1 MLIFAL
7 ILLMLTV
14 ALKFGFDFLN
24 IREKSII
31 AKYDKEIA
39 IAKENFP
46 VDNQKAVL
54 TLAKSVKNLKILLE
68 NKVKT
73 SEFLTSIAN
82 NTHKEIYFTQLNS
95 NVDNQ
100 LVEITGVAN
109 NLSIISQAS
118 IALAQIEGVENVE
131 VKNVRSVGTT
141 ITFNI
146 NLLVNSSF
154 FK

>member
-1 MLIFAL
+1 LLIFAL
-7 ILLMLTV
+7 ILLGLVV

-24 IREKSII
+24 NREESVI
-31 AKYDKEIA
+31 AKYDKEIS

-46 VDNQKAVL
+46 VDNQKTVL
-54 TLAKSVKNLKILLE
+54 TLAKSVKNLKTLLE

-73 SEFLTSIAN
+73 SEVLTSIAN
-82 NTHKEIYFTQLNS
+82 NTHKDIYFTQMNT
-95 NVDNQ
+95 NVENQ
-100 LVEITGVAN
+100 LVEITGIAN
-109 NLSIISQAS
+109 NLSVISQAS
-118 IALAQIEGVENVE
+118 IAFAQLEGVENVD
-131 VKNVRSVGTT
+131 VKNVRSVGST

>member
-1 MLIFAL
+1 MLIFAI
-7 ILLMLTV
+7 ILLVLVT

-24 IREKSII
+24 SQEEKVI
-31 AKYDKEIA
+31 AKYDKEITS
-39 IAKENFP
+39 AKENFP

-54 TLAKSVKNLKILLE
+54 TLAKSVKNLKTLLE

-73 SEFLTSIAN
+73 SSFLTSIAD
-82 NTHKEIYFTQLNS
+82 NTHKDIYFTQLNS
-95 NVDNQ
+95 NIENQ
-100 LVEITGVAN
+100 LVEITGVAT
-109 NLSIISQAS
+109 NLSVISQAS
-118 IALAQIEGVENVE
+118 IAFAQIDGIENAE
-131 VKNVRSVGTT
+131 VKNVRNMGNT